1 MADITKNIRVLNEN
15 TIQLTADAKEGDT
28 IDLKALSQ
36 VDFSF
41 IRNLIDEKEE
51 KELKD
56 RFASIKKQAELEANT
71 KLESQKNSYEKQLLD
86 LTHQKENLILK
97 TKNDLENQKLTLE
110 KKYDNQITELNNQ
123 IANLKRESESTV
135 QLKLVEQKENLEK
148 KISNLNAQLS
158 SNEKDKK
165 LEINQLE
172 NQYKEQLTEKQNK
185 INQFQ
190 LEKDNALKAKE
201 IELDNIYRKQIDD
214 LKDQVSKLNL
224 NKASFNVKGLGE
236 QLEQWCLKEY
246 QNYQTAGFPDCT
258 FTKATTNISDE
269 LNPKGTKPDFLFRV
283 YSDSGKKNE
292 LTSVCL
298 EMKNESNISTNKKH
312 NSDYYKRLDENRC
325 KNNCKYALLVSEL
338 DWRVEN
344 DAPIYKVPDYKDMY
358 MVRPQYFISFLSI
371 VYSLAQKYKE
381 LISEN
386 SQLQDNFQ
394 NEEEIL
400 KSFED
405 MKKTY
410 MEKPIEGLAKEIQA
424 IQDSAQSITDASNK
438 IKETCFKITTETI
451 ETIKEKIN
459 RFNIKKIANKVKQLN
474 S

>member
-56 RFASIKKQAELEANT
+56 RFASIKKQADLEADA
-71 KLESQKNSYEKQLLD
+71 KLDNQKNSYEKQLSD
-86 LTHQKENLILK
+86 LTNQK
-97 TKNDLENQKLTLE
+97 ENQKLTLE
-110 KKYDNQITELNNQ
+110 KQYDNQITELNNQ
-123 IANLKRESESTV
+123 IANLKRESETTV
-135 QLKLVEQKENLEK
+135 QLKLAEQKENLEK
-148 KISNLNAQLS
+148 EISNLNAQLS
-158 SNEKDKK
+158 SNEKDKE
-165 LEINQLE
+165 LEINQLK
-172 NQYKEQLTEKQNK
+172 NQYKEQLAEKQNK
-185 INQFQ
+185 LDQSQ
-190 LEKDNALKAKE
+190 LEKENAVKTKE
-201 IELDNIYRKQIDD
+201 IELNNMYREQIDD

-224 NKASFNVKGLGE
+224 AKASFNVKGLGE

-246 QNYQTAGFPDCT
+246 QNYQTAGFLDCT

-269 LNPKGTKPDFLFRV
+269 LNPKATKPDFLFRV
-283 YSDSGKKNE
+283 YSDSGKNNE

-312 NSDYYKRLDENRC
+312 NSDYYKRLDENRR

-394 NEEEIL
+394 SEEEIL